1 MNKWMNTWIKWLS
14 FLGPHYLL
22 FHVHFIQSIYSSW
35 SGEIISVSFLP
46 FAIEHLKSISLALGK
61 FMVLSQHIIPKDRE
75 CFLWNTSQH
84 FPSLQSPEIFPS
96 LISSQLKEIQREKET
111 RKETWV
117 TSLDP
122 CGWECISVCVWS
134 LWGLRVEVVYGL
146 CKSKNSQGSGNF

>member
-1 MNKWMNTWIKWLS
+1 MAFFSWAPLS
-14 FLGPHYLL
+14 FIPCLL
-22 FHVHFIQSIYSSW
+22 YSVHLLQLEWWNNLCLILTLCHRTPKIHQPCPWQVY
-35 SGEIISVSFLP
+35 GV
-46 FAIEHLKSISLALGK
+46 
-61 FMVLSQHIIPKDRE
+61 SQHIIPKDRE

>member
-1 MNKWMNTWIKWLS
+1 MAFFSWAPLS
-14 FLGPHYLL
+14 FIPCLL
-22 FHVHFIQSIYSSW
+22 YSVHLLQLEWWNNLCLILTLCHRTPKIHQPCPWQVYGAFSTHNPQGQRMFFVEYQPAFPLPPKSW
-35 SGEIISVSFLP
+35 
-46 FAIEHLKSISLALGK
+46 
-61 FMVLSQHIIPKDRE
+61 D
-75 CFLWNTSQH
+75 
-84 FPSLQSPEIFPS
+84 FPS
-96 LISSQLKEIQREKET
+96 LISSQLKEIQIEKET